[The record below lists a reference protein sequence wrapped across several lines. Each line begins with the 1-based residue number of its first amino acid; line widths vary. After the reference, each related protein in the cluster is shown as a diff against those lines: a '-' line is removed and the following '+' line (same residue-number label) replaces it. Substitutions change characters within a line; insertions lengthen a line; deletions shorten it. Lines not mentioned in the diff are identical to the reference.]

1 MRVLVTTALEQ
12 SWPEDEPVVFL
23 GEWCRRFVRRERWQA
38 LDAEVMP
45 YHWDD
50 RERFHEDYD
59 RLLLVYEEL
68 LVELGQAL
76 NEVHGVDRSIRFWR
90 ILVGPW
96 LGFFIQMAWDRWRML
111 ELAAIRGDV
120 VGTIVLD
127 GVDRGLVPS
136 DMVDFKRLYV
146 TDEWNHHLCHR
157 ILEAQGRIP
166 IRRQGFVVGGADG
179 SPPERVPVPS
189 SVKVELLRIWSRV
202 ASRLARRGDVAVVSP
217 YMTWSSEMDLHRRLG
232 QLPFVWS
239 LVEQPTERF
248 DGATRSWSLGG
259 SSEDDFGSFVRA
271 VVPHQIPAA
280 YVEGFGR
287 LAGMADEAG
296 WPPEAPVVFTCNS
309 HYADDVFKAWTAAR
323 VEQGAHLVIGQH
335 GGNFGISRRVFTE
348 DHEVAIADRY
358 LSWGWSD
365 PSRPD
370 IRPVGQLM
378 VQPALTSASGADQR
392 LLLVTT
398 TVPRQSYHLF
408 SGMVSSQWLSY
419 LEDQFSFAEA
429 LPGDLRERLLVRLYS
444 HDYGWDQEE
453 RWRDRLPEVELEP
466 GAAPMRSLMERCH
479 LYVATYNATTFL
491 ETFAMDVPT
500 VMFWNPGH
508 WEVRDSASEAFEGLR
523 EAGVLHDTPESAA
536 RHVGEV
542 WSDVPEWWLG
552 DRVRSARREFDAA
565 LNWHGGDVVGAVA
578 RELVAAVGEA
588 GPRRLRRR
596 ALRWSGSEQ
605 RGDH

>member
-1 MRVLVTTALEQ
+1 VRVLVTTALER

-23 GEWCRRFVRRERWQA
+23 GEWCRRFVRRERWEA

-68 LVELGQAL
+68 LVELGQTL

-111 ELAAIRGDV
+111 ELAADRGDV

-127 GVDRGLVPS
+127 GSDQGLVPR

-166 IRRQGFVVGGADG
+166 IRRRSLVGEGEEASVPG
-179 SPPERVPVPS
+179 RVAVPS
-189 SVKVELLRIWSRV
+189 SGKVELLRAWSRV
-202 ASRLARRGDVAVVSP
+202 ASRLVRRDDVAVVSP

-232 QLPFVWS
+232 QVPVVWS
-239 LVEQPTERF
+239 LVEQPMERF
-248 DGATRSWSLGG
+248 DGARRPWCLGG
-259 SSEDDFGSFVRA
+259 SSEDDFGSFVRT

-280 YVEGFGR
+280 YVEGFAR
-287 LAGMADEAG
+287 LVEMADEAG
-296 WPPEAPVVFTCNS
+296 WPSDAPVVFTCNS

-323 VEQGAHLVIGQH
+323 VERGTRLVIGQH
-335 GGNFGISRRVFTE
+335 GGNFGVSRRVFVE

-365 PSRPD
+365 PSRPVV
-370 IRPVGQLM
+370 RPVGQM
-378 VQPALTSASGADQR
+378 MARPASTSDHGANRR

-408 SGMVSSQWLSY
+408 SGMLSSQWLAY

-429 LPGDLRERLLVRLYS
+429 LPGELRSRLLVRLYS
-444 HDYGWDQEE
+444 HDYGWDQED
-453 RWRDRLPEVELEP
+453 RWRDRLPDVELEP
-466 GAAPMRSLMERCH
+466 GAVPMRSLMERCR
-479 LYVATYNATTFL
+479 LYVATYNATTFM

-500 VMFWNPGH
+500 VMFWNPDH
-508 WEVRDSASEAFEGLR
+508 WELRDSAVEAFQGLVH
-523 EAGVLHDTPESAA
+523 AGILHETPESAA
-536 RHVGEV
+536 RHVGKV
-542 WSDVPEWWLG
+542 WSDVPGWWSG
-552 DRVRSARREFDAA
+552 DRVRSARREFDEAF
-565 LNWHGGDVVGAVA
+565 NRYGGDVAGAVA
-578 RELVAAVGEA
+578 REIVAVVGGD

-596 ALRWSGSEQ
+596 ARRWGGSEQ